1 MRKIKVDAIK
11 NPDDHPDQLYKYRKN
26 YSFHTGDGSII
37 FFKSERAAKAFQ
49 AQYNRSLNLL
59 ITELNEIY
67 ISVFELYRSN
77 WFYLNTNK
85 LTRLIFSIDEFLDRA
100 CKNVGSGTPHY
111 AVSSIRGCINTFVQ
125 ICNAIADLQASR
137 SNGYEM
143 RKAQTI
149 IARLHY
155 ISERSNQLFSGTIL
169 P

>member
-11 NPDDHPDQLYKYRKN
+11 RPDDKPDQPYKYRKK
-26 YSFHTGDGSII
+26 YSFHTGDGSIL
-37 FFKSERAAKAFQ
+37 FFGSERSAKAFQ
-49 AQYNRSLNLL
+49 AQYNRSLNLI

-77 WFYLNTNK
+77 WFYLNTGK
-85 LTRLIFSIDEFLDRA
+85 LTRLIFSIDDLLDRA
-100 CKNVGSGTPHY
+100 CKNAGSGTPHY
-111 AVSSIRGCINTFVQ
+111 AVSAIRGCIKTCEQ
-125 ICNAIADLQASR
+125 ICSTLLELQAAR

-155 ISERSNQLFSGTIL
+155 VSERSNQLFSGIIL